1 MIIDLKKK
9 LNVGWRNIDFLECKI
24 FKNFI
29 KNKKN
34 ENFYFMHKYY
44 LPLKKNLNFDEKS
57 FIKFGDNLI
66 CTHFIKDKIFAT
78 QFHLERSGEIGKE
91 ILKEVILHLSKKIN

>member
-1 MIIDLKKK
+1 MIIDLKK

-29 KNKKN
+29 KNKN

-44 LPLKKNLNFDEKS
+44 LPLKKNLNFDEK
-57 FIKFGDNLI
+57 F
-66 CTHFIKDKIFAT
+66 
-78 QFHLERSGEIGKE
+78 
-91 ILKEVILHLSKKIN
+91 